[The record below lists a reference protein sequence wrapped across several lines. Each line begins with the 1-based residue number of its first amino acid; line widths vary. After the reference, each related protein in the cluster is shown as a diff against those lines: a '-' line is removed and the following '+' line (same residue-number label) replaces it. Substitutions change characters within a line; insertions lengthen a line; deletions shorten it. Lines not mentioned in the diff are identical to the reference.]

1 MICQSFPPTLR
12 RGYRLHSNFG
22 FRSIKTF
29 DKLSKNFVA
38 YFLSSK
44 RNMKTFII
52 FMQVV
57 HVKDKPLQDFLARFS
72 YTCHKGSSNM

>member
-1 MICQSFPPTLR
+1 MSILSTKTNE